1 MAEFEKAIAFVLPN
15 EGGFVDNPNDS
26 GGATNFGLSLR
37 FLRTLPV
44 ESLRKYGVFVTPED
58 LSVENV
64 KELTLD
70 QARNIYKSEFW
81 DHHLYEKIVDQH
93 VANYVFDMV
102 IHHGEHQAIKIL
114 QRALWAVYQHIH
126 VVVDD
131 GILGSKTLDLID
143 DPACFAMN
151 ALIVAMMAERAGF
164 VRLLA
169 NERSKDKEFLDG
181 WLNRCYRI

>member
-81 DHHLYEKIVDQH
+81 DNAPYEKIALQC
-93 VANYVFDMV
+93 VANYIFDMAV
-102 IHHGEHQAIKIL
+102 NHGEHQAIKIA
-114 QRALWAVYQHIH
+114 QRAVWASYATINVIK
-126 VVVDD
+126 DD
-131 GILGSKTLDLID
+131 GIFGDETLVAID
-143 DPACFAMN
+143 YLQGHILPC
-151 ALIVAMMAERAGF
+151 LRSERAGF
-164 VRLLA
+164 MRLLA
-169 NERSKDKEFLDG
+169 VKNSKDEEFLHG